1 MCSIYL
7 ERLGGPQLPLVCHAL
22 LAPYMVPNRP
32 YSTTHH
38 CHQHQPDQNVKNI
51 FQEKV
56 VTSGHYFLRKN
67 NASHCLVGTFHQ
79 RALQAT
85 NSHSTAQSQFSIRY
99 SGVADNCGHHSKMSP
114 FSVFHRQQCCRTVH
128 SAKVW
133 WKFSHRSCVEY
144 NCTSESLPL
153 PRTDKLSLTALILS
167 NNWPLSKQLQ
177 MSI

>member
-1 MCSIYL
+1 M
-7 ERLGGPQLPLVCHAL
+7 
-22 LAPYMVPNRP
+22 
-32 YSTTHH
+32 
-38 CHQHQPDQNVKNI
+38 
-51 FQEKV
+51 
-56 VTSGHYFLRKN
+56 VTSDHYFLRKN

-99 SGVADNCGHHSKMSP
+99 SIIADNCGHHSKMSP

-177 MSI
+177 MSIWCPDFQHRVTNQLFTASILFWIPLFHTFTFCQKIFPIFLQHY